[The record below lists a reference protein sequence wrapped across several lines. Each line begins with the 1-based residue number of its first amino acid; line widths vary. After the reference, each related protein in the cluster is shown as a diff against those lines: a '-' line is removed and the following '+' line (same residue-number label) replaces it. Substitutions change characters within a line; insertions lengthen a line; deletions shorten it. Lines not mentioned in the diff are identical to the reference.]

1 MSDLSQEEKEIILD
15 FYFRCGEEHDLNRA
29 QNLIA
34 DNTQAA
40 KFYAGLKEILSRLDN
55 IEYEPCPDNL
65 VELTV
70 AKLESAASES
80 RTKLQKL
87 LEKEQKKTFEY
98 KITTARQH
106 HWTNIL
112 EVAAVAAA
120 LFIITGL
127 GFPLL
132 SNIRQKSFQTT
143 CQAKL
148 RNIGDG
154 LASYANDNKDLL
166 PSVAMTAG
174 SPWWKV
180 GQQGEENHSNTR
192 HLWLL
197 VKDNY
202 VEPDKFICPGHKN
215 AMPAIINS
223 TLTTQ
228 YQDFPS
234 RKNLSYSF
242 RTNCHQVQKN
252 AHKALII
259 MADRNPIF
267 ANISQDS
274 DHYKLDQFT
283 KILLSEELK
292 KMMSPNHNTKGQNI
306 LHCDGSVKFIPDR
319 IVNGDDIYTIEGVDQ
334 YSGCEVPHDD
344 NDIFLAP

>member
-1 MSDLSQEEKEIILD
+1 MSNLSQEEKEAILD
-15 FYFRCGEEHDLNRA
+15 FYFRCGEEQDLNRA

-40 KFYAGLKEILSRLDN
+40 KFYAALKEILSRLEN
-55 IEYEPCPDNL
+55 IKDEPCPDNL

-80 RTKLQKL
+80 KTKLQKL
-87 LEKEQKKTFEY
+87 LEKEQKKTFQY
-98 KITTARQH
+98 KIKTSRQPH
-106 HWTNIL
+106 LTNIL
-112 EVAAVAAA
+112 EVAAVAAVF
-120 LFIITGL
+120 LIITGL

-154 LASYANDNKDLL
+154 LASYANDKKD
-166 PSVAMTAG
+166 PVPMTAG

-202 VEPDKFICPGHKN
+202 VEPDKFICPGHKD
-215 AMPAIINS
+215 AKPAIVNS
-223 TLTTQ
+223 ALTTQ

-242 RTNCHQVQKN
+242 RTNCHQAQKN
-252 AHKALII
+252 THKALII
-259 MADRNPIF
+259 IADRNPIF
-267 ANISQDS
+267 ANIPQDS

-306 LHCDGSVKFIPDR
+306 LHCDGSVEFIHDR
-319 IVNGDDIYTIEGVDQ
+319 IVNGDDIYTIEGVDE
-334 YSGCEVPHDD
+334 YSGCEVPHNN